1 MMQMQGVA
9 HIFKTCCRA
18 VCLQTLLAARCRV
31 QEAVTCCR
39 GDESDAESSEDDDPK
54 KPIPEWARGRALM
67 QQLASQVQTD
77 PDEVF
82 QQHRKTCSL
91 DEVFGHS
98 GPQAHSH
105 TNCCCLSVRTKCFQ
119 ERTC

>member
-1 MMQMQGVA
+1 MV
-9 HIFKTCCRA
+9 R
-18 VCLQTLLAARCRV
+18 L
-31 QEAVTCCR
+31 CCR
-39 GDESDAESSEDDDPK
+39 GDDSDAESSEGDDPR

-67 QQLASQVQTD
+67 QQLATQVQTD

-98 GPQAHSH
+98 GKLE
-105 TNCCCLSVRTKCFQ
+105 CLK
-119 ERTC
+119 TCIQLGSPICL

>member
-1 MMQMQGVA
+1 MS
-9 HIFKTCCRA
+9 
-18 VCLQTLLAARCRV
+18 
-31 QEAVTCCR
+31 CCR
-39 GDESDAESSEDDDPK
+39 GDDSDAESSEDDDPK

-98 GPQAHSH
+98 GQQA
-105 TNCCCLSVRTKCFQ
+105 CLQVDR
-119 ERTC
+119 

>member
-1 MMQMQGVA
+1 MA
-9 HIFKTCCRA
+9 
-18 VCLQTLLAARCRV
+18 
-31 QEAVTCCR
+31 CCR
-39 GDESDAESSEDDDPK
+39 GDDSDAESSEDDDPK

-98 GPQAHSH
+98 GPQLHSH
-105 TNCCCLSVRTKCFQ
+105 VIVVV
-119 ERTC
+119 

>member
-1 MMQMQGVA
+1 MMHLQGLA
-9 HIFKTCCRA
+9 HTFKIS
-18 VCLQTLLAARCRV
+18 LQSTLQPLLATNCTVDKALS
-31 QEAVTCCR
+31 CCR
-39 GDESDAESSEDDDPK
+39 GDDSDAESSEDDDPK

-98 GPQAHSH
+98 GLL
-105 TNCCCLSVRTKCFQ
+105 LSIVAV
-119 ERTC
+119 

>member
-1 MMQMQGVA
+1 MKCSQPFSEYCRYGEKRQG
-9 HIFKTCCRA
+9 H
-18 VCLQTLLAARCRV
+18 
-31 QEAVTCCR
+31 
-39 GDESDAESSEDDDPK
+39 DHDSDDDSSEDEDPK

-98 GPQAHSH
+98 GKPSFVCQV
-105 TNCCCLSVRTKCFQ
+105 NQCF
-119 ERTC
+119 

>member
-1 MMQMQGVA
+1 MMLLQGVA
-9 HIFKTCCRA
+9 QSLNNL
-18 VCLQTLLAARCRV
+18 LQSTLQPPLAAFCPF
-31 QEAVTCCR
+31 EGSVTCCR
-39 GDESDAESSEDDDPK
+39 GDDSDAETSEDDDPK

-67 QQLASQVQTD
+67 QQLASQVQMD

-98 GPQAHSH
+98 GPHLH
-105 TNCCCLSVRTKCFQ
+105 LHITCLSVRVDVFRSKDS
-119 ERTC
+119 E

>member
-1 MMQMQGVA
+1 M
-9 HIFKTCCRA
+9 
-18 VCLQTLLAARCRV
+18 L
-31 QEAVTCCR
+31 CCR
-39 GDESDAESSEDDDPK
+39 GDDSDAESSEDDDPK

-98 GPQAHSH
+98 GQQALFACEHQVKR
-105 TNCCCLSVRTKCFQ
+105 CCQFATYIESICAEWSQ
-119 ERTC
+119 G

>member
-1 MMQMQGVA
+1 MV
-9 HIFKTCCRA
+9 R
-18 VCLQTLLAARCRV
+18 L
-31 QEAVTCCR
+31 CCR
-39 GDESDAESSEDDDPK
+39 GDDSDAESSEGDDPR

-67 QQLASQVQTD
+67 QQLATQVQTD

-98 GPQAHSH
+98 GKLGWLKTYNQLGSPA
-105 TNCCCLSVRTKCFQ
+105 CLQFDLFECMGASVHFAPFCIYPSV
-119 ERTC
+119 

>member
-1 MMQMQGVA
+1 VQLFG
-9 HIFKTCCRA
+9 I
-18 VCLQTLLAARCRV
+18 TLIQLLLYLVESFENNDSCDHHKEMAF
-31 QEAVTCCR
+31 CCR
-39 GDESDAESSEDDDPK
+39 GDDGDAESSDGDDPG

-98 GPQAHSH
+98 GESAIRG
-105 TNCCCLSVRTKCFQ
+105 VA
-119 ERTC
+119 

>member
-1 MMQMQGVA
+1 MS
-9 HIFKTCCRA
+9 
-18 VCLQTLLAARCRV
+18 
-31 QEAVTCCR
+31 CR
-39 GDESDAESSEDDDPK
+39 GDDSDVESSEDDDSK

-98 GPQAHSH
+98 G
-105 TNCCCLSVRTKCFQ
+105 
-119 ERTC
+119 

>member
-1 MMQMQGVA
+1 MMTNKLLLAVIARRYRAGKLTEMQMAQNQVS
-9 HIFKTCCRA
+9 HTC
-18 VCLQTLLAARCRV
+18 VLV
-31 QEAVTCCR
+31 CR
-39 GDESDAESSEDDDPK
+39 GDDSDDAK

-98 GPQAHSH
+98 GKPSFVCQV
-105 TNCCCLSVRTKCFQ
+105 NQCF
-119 ERTC
+119 